1 MRIPSQIDLFIKA
14 TLQSIANFLMAL
26 NSIPDCFVN
35 RLSFAPN
42 DTGGIYVEW
51 IGKLNFIDD
60 RWMLLGSCV

>member
-42 DTGGIYVEW
+42 DTGGMW
-51 IGKLNFIDD
+51 NG
-60 RWMLLGSCV
+60 